1 MWEWCNFYTCH
12 VNEVELREN
21 IEIASPGAL
30 KMEAFQAHL
39 GVQTVKNEGQEG
51 IEKTMPKR
59 KPFGSE
65 KDRKASR
72 LHLAP
77 RGSRPP
83 GEGVGGGVNP
93 SEREGRQ
100 QREAKPPEP
109 RGWWDFLLIFYYSGF
124 L

>member
-1 MWEWCNFYTCH
+1 MWEWCNFYTCR

-39 GVQTVKNEGQEG
+39 GVQIVNEGQEG

-72 LHLAP
+72 LHPAAQ
-77 RGSRPP
+77 GSRPQ
-83 GEGVGGGVNP
+83 GTG
-93 SEREGRQ
+93 
-100 QREAKPPEP
+100 
-109 RGWWDFLLIFYYSGF
+109 
-124 L
+124 

>member
-1 MWEWCNFYTCH
+1 MWEWCNFYTSR

-65 KDRKASR
+65 KDRKATR
-72 LHLAP
+72 FHPAA

-93 SEREGRQ
+93 SQEGLL
-100 QREAKPPEP
+100 EA
-109 RGWWDFLLIFYYSGF
+109 L
-124 L
+124 

>member
-1 MWEWCNFYTCH
+1 MWEWCNFCTCR

-59 KPFGSE
+59 KPLGSG

-72 LHLAP
+72 FSPAP

-93 SEREGRQ
+93 SKREGRQ
-100 QREAKPPEP
+100 LSEAKPPKP
-109 RGWWDFLLIFYYSGF
+109 KGWWDYSNIV
-124 L
+124 LY

>member
-1 MWEWCNFYTCH
+1 MWEWCNFCTCR

-59 KPFGSE
+59 KPFGNE

-72 LHLAP
+72 VPPAA

-93 SEREGRQ
+93 SQEGSWKRDCWKLC
-100 QREAKPPEP
+100 ELKPP
-109 RGWWDFLLIFYYSGF
+109 
-124 L
+124 

>member
-1 MWEWCNFYTCH
+1 MQDDIDFEGLLEGFLYDFFDIFGRREYVRMRFSCGSGAILNFR

-65 KDRKASR
+65 KYRKASR
-72 LHLAP
+72 L
-77 RGSRPP
+77 
-83 GEGVGGGVNP
+83 
-93 SEREGRQ
+93 
-100 QREAKPPEP
+100 
-109 RGWWDFLLIFYYSGF
+109 
-124 L
+124 

>member
-1 MWEWCNFYTCH
+1 MCKNEVFLWEWCNFCICR

-93 SEREGRQ
+93 SQEGLL
-100 QREAKPPEP
+100 EA
-109 RGWWDFLLIFYYSGF
+109 L
-124 L
+124 